1 MGHIGGFKVIGEL
14 GDKISRLEA
23 LYNRR
28 KGQKEQLESSLDK
41 YTERLNE
48 VLKKRGLYENTRK
61 LLEMAAEYARQ
72 QAKGDIEYVV
82 TQALQYVFESDLEF
96 KIELEDNASGPQA
109 EFYVE
114 SRYGGEQLVRT
125 RPQDARGGG
134 VVDVISLAL
143 RIAMM
148 QGRGVII
155 LDEPAKQVSEEFAPN
170 VANFLKY
177 LADQGDFQVLM
188 VSHNQHLAQAAGK
201 SYVVSIKDGI
211 SRLSEVSSS

>member
-1 MGHIGGFKVIGEL
+1 MDEL
-14 GDKISRLEA
+14 GEKISELEA
-23 LYNRR
+23 IYNRR
-28 KGQKEQLESSLDK
+28 KGQKEQLENSLNRNI
-41 YTERLNE
+41 ERLND
-48 VLKKRGLYENTRK
+48 VVKKRELYENVRK
-61 LLEMAAEYARQ
+61 LLEMAAEYARD
-72 QAKGDIEYVV
+72 QAKGDMEYMV
-82 TQALQYVFESDLEF
+82 TQALQYVFENDLEF

-114 SRYGGEQLVRT
+114 SRYGGEQLVKT

-148 QGRGVII
+148 QGRGVLI

-170 VANFLKY
+170 VANFLRY
-177 LADQGDFQVLM
+177 LTNQGDFQVVM

-201 SYVVSIKDGI
+201 SYIVSIKDGI
-211 SRLSEVSSS
+211 SRVSEVSSS